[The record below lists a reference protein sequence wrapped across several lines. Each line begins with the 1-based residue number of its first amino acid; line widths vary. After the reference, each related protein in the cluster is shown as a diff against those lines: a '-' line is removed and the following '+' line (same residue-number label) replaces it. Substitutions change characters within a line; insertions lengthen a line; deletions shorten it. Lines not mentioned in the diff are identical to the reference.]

1 MFQWRKYW
9 TYSKLDFFQV
19 VCGAVFLN
27 MGFCVM
33 WLAQSRVNGMI
44 AYAYGLILVGMGI
57 MLASFTLF
65 PKEPKDISITVSPL
79 KK

>member
-1 MFQWRKYW
+1 
-9 TYSKLDFFQV
+9 
-19 VCGAVFLN
+19 
-27 MGFCVM
+27 M